1 MPLITISRPMGSLGK
16 DIAMRLSDKL
26 NYEYL
31 DRDKIGEA
39 LADYGFPE
47 SELGLFEQ
55 KKPSWWLSFSTDKKK
70 FLHFLRGVVYDF
82 SNEKN
87 AVILGLGAQVILK
100 DMTNAFHVKINA
112 PFDVRVKRIG
122 ERKGDDEMHVEM
134 LLKQTDRDNS
144 GWMRYLYDV
153 DWNDISLYDTMINT
167 EKVPVDT
174 AVQMI
179 SEAIHTPELGDVRK
193 KGKEDLADL
202 IIVHK
207 IEAKLM
213 EIGGSGIQDYDIRF
227 NEGVVTII
235 GTVKSIKVKEKI
247 ELKIAEV
254 DGVKKLRNQLMLT
267 PRSVA

>member
-16 DIAMRLSDKL
+16 DIALRLADKL

-47 SELGLFEQ
+47 SELGLFEE
-55 KKPSWWLSFSTDKKK
+55 KKPSWWLSFSTDKQK

-82 SNEKN
+82 SKEKS

-100 DMTNAFHVKINA
+100 DMTSAFHVKINA
-112 PFDVRVKRIG
+112 PFDVRLKRIM
-122 ERKGDDEMHVEM
+122 ERKGDDEIHVQM
-134 LLKQTDRDNS
+134 LLKDTDRDNS

-153 DWNDISLYDTMINT
+153 DWNDMSLYDTMINT
-167 EKVPVDT
+167 GKVPVDA

-179 SEAIHTPELGDVRK
+179 SKAIHTPELREMEK
-193 KGKEDLADL
+193 KGEERLADRT
-202 IIVHK
+202 IAHK
-207 IEAKLM
+207 IEAILM
-213 EIGGSGIQDYDIRF
+213 ELGGSKIQDYDIRCDR
-227 NEGVVTII
+227 GVVTLI
-235 GTVKSIKVKEKI
+235 GTVSSIKVKEKI

-254 DGVKKLRNQLMLT
+254 SGVKKQANQLLLK